1 MFLYATRKN
10 TYTRNTP
17 PLKGGE
23 NAKQVQEYL
32 SSLGKLFPDDFSF
45 ICRKVTITP
54 QFLRHR
60 LHHFH
65 TRLISRQWCCIDAH
79 INLENWRARLSRSKP
94 NHFYPVVLKKS
105 WRSVA
110 FIFIMLKK
118 EITNW
123 YFIFR
128 TSSFWLCYKIISAK
142 LKIAERLKLH
152 RYLIRDWMKIK
163 KECSTLKIIGV
174 SSIYE
179 YNQNIFHQIVLTW
192 IFLLKVEKMPLKK
205 RSKQSFYIDMLK
217 KNIWWKE
224 KEFNLKIK
232 RSEHLENSL
241 HVLSRD
247 IYICKKFWNE
257 VNTPPYLAGFSWN
270 IIPCLLAH
278 KLNCSHS

>member
-1 MFLYATRKN
+1 MLWIKRPKSPVRQATKSNKTLKYIYQHTYLSSKNFSRNFLRWGNVFIRDQEKHI
-10 TYTRNTP
+10 YTKYTAIIR
-17 PLKGGE
+17 GE

-128 TSSFWLCYKIISAK
+128 TSSFWLCWWVTPWPHP
-142 LKIAERLKLH
+142 LGLH
-152 RYLIRDWMKIK
+152 PH
-163 KECSTLKIIGV
+163 TL
-174 SSIYE
+174 
-179 YNQNIFHQIVLTW
+179 
-192 IFLLKVEKMPLKK
+192 LLHM
-205 RSKQSFYIDMLK
+205 
-217 KNIWWKE
+217 
-224 KEFNLKIK
+224 
-232 RSEHLENSL
+232 HLHLPHTTL
-241 HVLSRD
+241 HNP
-247 IYICKKFWNE
+247 IM
-257 VNTPPYLAGFSWN
+257 
-270 IIPCLLAH
+270 
-278 KLNCSHS
+278 